1 MAAAPAAANLP
12 QAKYRVIAMREIV
25 LDTETTGLEPAEGH
39 RVVEIGCVELVNHV
53 PTGNTWQTYLNPE
66 RDMPTAAFE
75 VHGLTTEFLAAQPRF
90 AEIVDEFLGFV
101 GDDKLVIHNAGFD
114 LAFINAELGRVGSPE
129 IPPARAVDTVRL
141 ARRKFP
147 GAPAS
152 LDALCRRFDIDA
164 SSRTRHGALLDAGLL
179 AQVYLELVGGRQPG
193 LGHARAAAD
202 RSTTGNRG
210 TAARPPRP
218 HAPTGDEAAAHAD
231 FVDSLTDPIWR
242 Q

>member
-1 MAAAPAAANLP
+1 M
-12 QAKYRVIAMREIV
+12 AMREVV

-39 RVVEIGCVELVNHV
+39 RIVEIGCVELVNHV
-53 PTGNTWQTYLNPE
+53 PTGRTWQTHLNPE

-75 VHGLTTEFLAAQPRF
+75 VHGLTTEFLATQPRF
-90 AEIVDEFLGFV
+90 AEVIGAFLAFV

-114 LAFINAELGRVGSPE
+114 LAFLNAELRRIAHPE
-129 IPPARAVDTVRL
+129 IPPARAVDTVQL

-152 LDALCRRFDIDA
+152 LDALCRRFAIDT

-193 LGHARAAAD
+193 LGLAKAEAAE
-202 RSTTGNRG
+202 SSVSGRG
-210 TAARPPRP
+210 AVERPPRP
-218 HAPTGDEAAAHAD
+218 HAPTPEEAAAHAA